1 MKTSKTAG
9 LLAAILLW
17 ATAAHAD
24 FSANIAWA
32 SDYHYRGIF
41 QSSSSANGGVDYET
55 GGFYAGTWAADVGN
69 GLEVDGYFGY
79 GSEVGDFTYGVGFT
93 GYYYTGDFDDTYQE
107 VNLSAGYRFM
117 TLEYAAGQY
126 ENFTGP
132 TQDYG
137 YYAFGVEKN
146 GFYGKYA
153 GFTQDFTGEYFEV
166 GYGTTVAGLDLGL
179 TLIFANK
186 DLVGQSEESAV
197 FTIGKSFDFSSRD

>member
-1 MKTSKTAG
+1 MKMTKMAG
-9 LLAAILLW
+9 LVAALLLW
-17 ATAAHAD
+17 ATAAQAD
-24 FSANIAWA
+24 FSANIGWA

-55 GGFYAGTWAADVGN
+55 GGFYAGTWAADVGD

-107 VNLSAGYRFM
+107 VNLSAGYRFV

-197 FTIGKSFDFSSRD
+197 FTIGKSFDFSSTD